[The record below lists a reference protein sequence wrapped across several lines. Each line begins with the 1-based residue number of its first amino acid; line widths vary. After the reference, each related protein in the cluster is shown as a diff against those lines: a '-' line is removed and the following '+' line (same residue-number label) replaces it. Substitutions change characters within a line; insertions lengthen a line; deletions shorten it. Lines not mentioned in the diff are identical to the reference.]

1 MAQRLQR
8 LAAQFAADRA
18 AEVDPARHG
27 ASRLATARFDQ
38 LMIMHLRLRR
48 IPQAARLA
56 AVDRQRSLRLGIAA
70 EAARIRIILQRAA
83 EIARAA
89 DRHMTVL
96 HGNDPAGQRRSG
108 VLRRVEL
115 LAVRAAGQIN
125 RIRSAAEAD
134 GILLRACG
142 TLDLYN
148 DRSGNAAQRAVLLCK
163 PGIGKRDCRL
173 AAAERRARD
182 RAVTQEGMA
191 LGREHIGAAPV
202 LRGLCQLV
210 EGGRRSGRSR
220 KIAIDGVERLL
231 RLRNGKL
238 TPGAEI
244 GQAPDRLRL
253 LLQGP
258 ARKGIVL
265 RIRCRSP
272 DGKRQDLD
280 IVDIAL
286 NPGLHDTVRHDKVQ
300 HSWRLGREVDRDRAV
315 RAQGRDAEQVAL
327 LRHNSGPLRGDR
339 YAVGIVA
346 AGRDGRDRHALLDDR
361 SGRFRGVRRHGRGEA
376 LQQAPDGADLLHG
389 VDLAVT
395 GIGVLRRDDDGEGCM
410 LPHGFLQRCGGLGG
424 IAAQNGGRA
433 VPVAV
438 AGLHGAD
445 RLRDRAA
452 LQQLVEKF
460 LFKAVIADKGNGLAV
475 AVDHADARVHKW
487 ALEAVRGHAEAD
499 RHPDKA
505 AVCGLFHMVGN
516 DRTVDL
522 IVAHAVDAASA
533 VDGVAVGIVLGRQA
547 LAALQAEVGRR
558 RFGGV
563 VLIVAGIVR
572 GAVAVKQDNA
582 AGLDR
587 VGNGVDRRGL
597 RLIIVER
604 ALGLRGDA
612 LALFVVL
619 ARE

>member
-1 MAQRLQR
+1 
-8 LAAQFAADRA
+8 
-18 AEVDPARHG
+18 
-27 ASRLATARFDQ
+27 
-38 LMIMHLRLRR
+38 
-48 IPQAARLA
+48 
-56 AVDRQRSLRLGIAA
+56 
-70 EAARIRIILQRAA
+70 
-83 EIARAA
+83 
-89 DRHMTVL
+89 MTVL

-115 LAVRAAGQIN
+115 LTVRAAGQID
-125 RIRSAAEAD
+125 RVGSTAEAD
-134 GILLRACG
+134 CILLRARDA
-142 TLDLYN
+142 LDLHN
-148 DRSGNAAQRAVLLCK
+148 DRGGNAAQRAVLFRK

-173 AAAERRARD
+173 AAAERCARD
-182 RAVTQEGMA
+182 RAVAQEGA
-191 LGREHIGAAPV
+191 ARSGKHIGAAPV

-231 RLRNGKL
+231 RLLNRQL
-238 TPGAEI
+238 ASGAEI
-244 GQAPDRLRL
+244 GHALNRLRL

-265 RIRCRSP
+265 RIRCRGP
-272 DGKRQDLD
+272 GGQRQGLR
-280 IVDIAL
+280 IPDIAL
-286 NPGLHDTVRHDKVQ
+286 NTGLHDAVRHDKVQ

-339 YAVGIVA
+339 CAVGIVA
-346 AGRDGRDRHALLDDR
+346 AGRDGRDRHALPDDR
-361 SGRFRGVRRHGRGEA
+361 SGRFRGVRRHSRGVA
-376 LQQAPDGADLLHG
+376 LEQAPDGADLLHG

-395 GIGVLRRDDDGEGCM
+395 GIGVLRRDDDGEGRV
-410 LPHGFLQRCGGLGG
+410 LPHGFLQRCGSLGG
-424 IAAQNGGRA
+424 IAAQNGGGA
-433 VPVAV
+433 IPVSIAR
-438 AGLHGAD
+438 LHGANGF
-445 RLRDRAA
+445 RDRCA

-475 AVDHADARVHKW
+475 AVDDTGARIHKRT
-487 ALEAVRGHAEAD
+487 LKAVRGHAEAD

-522 IVAHAVDAASA
+522 IVAHAVDAVSA

-563 VLIVAGIVR
+563 VLIVAGIIC

-587 VGNGVDRRGL
+587 VGNGVNRRGL
-597 RLIIVER
+597 RFIIVER

>member
-1 MAQRLQR
+1 
-8 LAAQFAADRA
+8 
-18 AEVDPARHG
+18 
-27 ASRLATARFDQ
+27 
-38 LMIMHLRLRR
+38 MHLRLRR

-115 LAVRAAGQIN
+115 LAVRAAGQID

-142 TLDLYN
+142 TLDLNN
-148 DRSGNAAQRAVLLCK
+148 DRSGNAAQRAVLFRK

-173 AAAERRARD
+173 VAAERCARD
-182 RAVTQEGMA
+182 RAVAQEGA
-191 LGREHIGAAPV
+191 ARSGKHIGAAPV
-202 LRGLCQLV
+202 LRGLRQLM
-210 EGGRRSGRSR
+210 EGRRRSGRSR
-220 KIAIDGVERLL
+220 KIAIDGVKCLL
-231 RLRNGKL
+231 RLLNRQL
-238 TPGAEI
+238 ASGAEI
-244 GQAPDRLRL
+244 GHALNRLRL

-258 ARKGIVL
+258 TGEGIVL
-265 RIRCRSP
+265 RIRCRGP
-272 DGKRQDLD
+272 GGQRQGLR
-280 IVDIAL
+280 IPDIAL
-286 NPGLHDTVRHDKVQ
+286 DIRLHDTVRHDKVQ

-339 YAVGIVA
+339 CAVGIVA

-376 LQQAPDGADLLHG
+376 LQQAPDGADLLHC

-563 VLIVAGIVR
+563 VLIVAGIIR

>member
-1 MAQRLQR
+1 
-8 LAAQFAADRA
+8 
-18 AEVDPARHG
+18 
-27 ASRLATARFDQ
+27 
-38 LMIMHLRLRR
+38 
-48 IPQAARLA
+48 
-56 AVDRQRSLRLGIAA
+56 
-70 EAARIRIILQRAA
+70 
-83 EIARAA
+83 
-89 DRHMTVL
+89 MTVL
-96 HGNDPAGQRRSG
+96 HGNDPTGQRRSG

-125 RIRSAAEAD
+125 RIRSTAEAD

-182 RAVTQEGMA
+182 RAVAQEGA
-191 LGREHIGAAPV
+191 ARSGKHIGAAPV
-202 LRGLCQLV
+202 LRCLRQLM

-315 RAQGRDAEQVAL
+315 RTQGRDAEQVAL
-327 LRHNSGPLRGDR
+327 LRHNSGSLRRDR
-339 YAVGIVA
+339 RAIGIVA
-346 AGRDGRDRHALLDDR
+346 AGRDGRDRHALPDDR
-361 SGRFRGVRRHGRGEA
+361 SGRFRGVRRHSRGVA
-376 LQQAPDGADLLHG
+376 LEQAPDGADLLHG
-389 VDLAVT
+389 IDLSVA
-395 GIGVLRRDDDGEGCM
+395 GIGILRRDDDGEGRV
-410 LPHGFLQRCGGLGG
+410 LPHGFLQRCGSLGG

-460 LFKAVIADKGNGLAV
+460 RFKAVIADKGNGLAV

-522 IVAHAVDAASA
+522 IVAHAVDATSA

-563 VLIVAGIVR
+563 VLIVAGIIR

-587 VGNGVDRRGL
+587 IGNGVDRRGL

>member
-115 LAVRAAGQIN
+115 LAVRAAGQID
-125 RIRSAAEAD
+125 RVGSAAEAD

-148 DRSGNAAQRAVLLCK
+148 DRSGNAAQRAVLHCK

-220 KIAIDGVERLL
+220 KIAIDGVKRLL
-231 RLRNGKL
+231 RLLNRQL
-238 TPGAEI
+238 ASGAEI
-244 GQAPDRLRL
+244 GHALNRLRL

-272 DGKRQDLD
+272 GGKRQGLR
-280 IVDIAL
+280 IPDIAL
-286 NPGLHDTVRHDKVQ
+286 DIRLRDAVRHGKVQ

-339 YAVGIVA
+339 CAVGIVA
-346 AGRDGRDRHALLDDR
+346 AGRDGRDRHALPDDR
-361 SGRFRGVRRHGRGEA
+361 SGRFRGVRRHSRGVA
-376 LQQAPDGADLLHG
+376 LEQAPDGADLLHG
-389 VDLAVT
+389 IDFSVA
-395 GIGVLRRDDDGEGCM
+395 GIGILRRNDNGEGRV
-410 LPHGFLQRCGGLGG
+410 LPHGFLQRCGSLGG
-424 IAAQNGGRA
+424 IAAQNGGGA
-433 VPVAV
+433 IPVSIAR
-438 AGLHGAD
+438 LHGANGF
-445 RLRDRAA
+445 RDRCA

-475 AVDHADARVHKW
+475 AVDHAGSRVHKW

-522 IVAHAVDAASA
+522 IVAHAVDAVSA

-563 VLIVAGIVR
+563 VLIVAGIIC

-587 VGNGVDRRGL
+587 VGNGVNRRGL
-597 RLIIVER
+597 RFIIVER

>member
-1 MAQRLQR
+1 
-8 LAAQFAADRA
+8 
-18 AEVDPARHG
+18 
-27 ASRLATARFDQ
+27 
-38 LMIMHLRLRR
+38 
-48 IPQAARLA
+48 
-56 AVDRQRSLRLGIAA
+56 
-70 EAARIRIILQRAA
+70 
-83 EIARAA
+83 
-89 DRHMTVL
+89 MTVL
-96 HGNDPAGQRRSG
+96 HGNDPAGQRCSG

-286 NPGLHDTVRHDKVQ
+286 NTGLHDTVRHDKVQ

-612 LALFVVL
+612 LTLFVVL

>member
-1 MAQRLQR
+1 
-8 LAAQFAADRA
+8 
-18 AEVDPARHG
+18 
-27 ASRLATARFDQ
+27 
-38 LMIMHLRLRR
+38 
-48 IPQAARLA
+48 
-56 AVDRQRSLRLGIAA
+56 
-70 EAARIRIILQRAA
+70 
-83 EIARAA
+83 
-89 DRHMTVL
+89 MTVL

-220 KIAIDGVERLL
+220 KIAIDGVKCLL
-231 RLRNGKL
+231 RLLNRQL
-238 TPGAEI
+238 ASGAEI
-244 GQAPDRLRL
+244 GHALNRLRL

-258 ARKGIVL
+258 TGEGIVL
-265 RIRCRSP
+265 RIRCRGP
-272 DGKRQDLD
+272 GGQRQGLR
-280 IVDIAL
+280 IPDIAL
-286 NPGLHDTVRHDKVQ
+286 DIRLRDAVRHGKVQ

-339 YAVGIVA
+339 CAVGIVA
-346 AGRDGRDRHALLDDR
+346 AGRDGRDRHALPDDR

-389 VDLAVT
+389 IDFSVA

-410 LPHGFLQRCGGLGG
+410 LPYGFLQRCGGLGG

-438 AGLHGAD
+438 AGLHSAD

-475 AVDHADARVHKW
+475 AVDHAGARVHKW
-487 ALEAVRGHAEAD
+487 TLEAVRGHAEAD

-522 IVAHAVDAASA
+522 VIAHAVDAASA

-587 VGNGVDRRGL
+587 IGNGVDRRGL
-597 RLIIVER
+597 RFIIVER

>member
-134 GILLRACG
+134 CILLRACG

-265 RIRCRSP
+265 RIRYRSP
-272 DGKRQDLD
+272 DGKRQD
-280 IVDIAL
+280 A
-286 NPGLHDTVRHDKVQ
+286 RH
-300 HSWRLGREVDRDRAV
+300 
-315 RAQGRDAEQVAL
+315 
-327 LRHNSGPLRGDR
+327 
-339 YAVGIVA
+339 
-346 AGRDGRDRHALLDDR
+346 
-361 SGRFRGVRRHGRGEA
+361 RRHSSESRPA
-376 LQQAPDGADLLHG
+376 
-389 VDLAVT
+389 
-395 GIGVLRRDDDGEGCM
+395 
-410 LPHGFLQRCGGLGG
+410 
-424 IAAQNGGRA
+424 
-433 VPVAV
+433 
-438 AGLHGAD
+438 
-445 RLRDRAA
+445 
-452 LQQLVEKF
+452 
-460 LFKAVIADKGNGLAV
+460 
-475 AVDHADARVHKW
+475 
-487 ALEAVRGHAEAD
+487 
-499 RHPDKA
+499 
-505 AVCGLFHMVGN
+505 
-516 DRTVDL
+516 
-522 IVAHAVDAASA
+522 
-533 VDGVAVGIVLGRQA
+533 
-547 LAALQAEVGRR
+547 
-558 RFGGV
+558 
-563 VLIVAGIVR
+563 
-572 GAVAVKQDNA
+572 
-582 AGLDR
+582 
-587 VGNGVDRRGL
+587 
-597 RLIIVER
+597 
-604 ALGLRGDA
+604 
-612 LALFVVL
+612 
-619 ARE
+619 